1 VAEVSCPW
9 CGAII
14 PFTADE
20 AGTSGRCPGCH
31 QGILFPD
38 TSFAPTPAPR
48 SRSTSEACRVC
59 GSTAPLRRVSET
71 SIGGWI
77 VFAVMLLTCIPAS
90 PFALFIKDRR
100 LHYVYN
106 FLGIAP
112 EQKFVSEPLI
122 PGKHALGVAFIGAV
136 VLIAYLNLG
145 AQAIRT
151 YVPR

>member
-90 PFALFIKDRR
+90 PFALFIKDRWAVCSR
-100 LHYVYN
+100 CGCRVHKVGSETWPLYV
-106 FLGIAP
+106 
-112 EQKFVSEPLI
+112 
-122 PGKHALGVAFIGAV
+122 LGVAYFGALLIGAV